1 MEANVRQGFT
11 HVMYKFFHKVNL
23 RSVMGTH
30 DQGDSIITPLVYKSM
45 FTVFLLAIGIK
56 KKWDLGQEPLI

>member
-1 MEANVRQGFT
+1 
-11 HVMYKFFHKVNL
+11 
-23 RSVMGTH
+23 MGTH